1 MNVLKNY
8 KLNKESFLE
17 RDIFKEEEKKK
28 SLWLRFWGVSLFE
41 YNIKSYAKKKV
52 LEKGSFLILVVIGFY
67 FSKLLFDKF

>member
-28 SLWLRFWGVSLFE
+28 SL
-41 YNIKSYAKKKV
+41 
-52 LEKGSFLILVVIGFY
+52 
-67 FSKLLFDKF
+67 